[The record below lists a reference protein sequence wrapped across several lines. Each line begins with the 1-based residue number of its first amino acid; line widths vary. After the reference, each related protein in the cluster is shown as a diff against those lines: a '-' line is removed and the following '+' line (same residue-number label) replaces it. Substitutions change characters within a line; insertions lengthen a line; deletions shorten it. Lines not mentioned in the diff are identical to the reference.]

1 MLPELTCKNT
11 VTVSH
16 NHLQQTMESIDI
28 IQEEL
33 CHKNSSEWVTK
44 WYKVTELREFVDDN
58 QDCIVEPDCGRP
70 SMKSMEMTVQ
80 AELGTG
86 NG

>member
-1 MLPELTCKNT
+1 MITKIAFAEPE
-11 VTVSH
+11 
-16 NHLQQTMESIDI
+16 
-28 IQEEL
+28 
-33 CHKNSSEWVTK
+33 
-44 WYKVTELREFVDDN
+44 
-58 QDCIVEPDCGRP
+58 CGRP